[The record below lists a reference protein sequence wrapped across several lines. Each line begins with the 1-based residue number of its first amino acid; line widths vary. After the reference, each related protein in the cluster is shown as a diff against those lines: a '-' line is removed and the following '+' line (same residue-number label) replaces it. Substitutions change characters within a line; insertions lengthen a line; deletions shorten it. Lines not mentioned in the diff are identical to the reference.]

1 MTERN
6 ELDKARLW
14 RMVTRRGFAALF
26 WEELA
31 SRRKADPAVTRRA
44 VFEDLNSLFESEFG
58 EPRFS
63 SYDTFRHSPEFR
75 A

>member
-1 MTERN
+1 MTDRN
-6 ELDKARLW
+6 EFDKARLW
-14 RMVTRRGFAALF
+14 RMATRRGFAALF

-44 VFEDLNSLFESEFG
+44 VFEELNALFEGEFG
-58 EPRFS
+58 EPRFP